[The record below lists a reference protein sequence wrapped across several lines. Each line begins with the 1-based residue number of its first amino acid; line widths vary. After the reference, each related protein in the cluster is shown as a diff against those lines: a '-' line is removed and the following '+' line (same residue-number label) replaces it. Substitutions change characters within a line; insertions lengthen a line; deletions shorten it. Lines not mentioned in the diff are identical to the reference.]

1 MVGPPQPAG
10 RVMVLAGGAVDDA
23 GHRSTVIALSPE
35 APMFKS
41 FILRCRRARRLPPP
55 VTSLAILA
63 PEDGPPGCGWFDS
76 SWALDQGLAVSDLP
90 DSDGTVAALWFAQL
104 APRPGCSAQQA

>member
-1 MVGPPQPAG
+1 
-10 RVMVLAGGAVDDA
+10 
-23 GHRSTVIALSPE
+23 
-35 APMFKS
+35 MFKS
-41 FILRCRRARRLPPP
+41 FILRCRSARRQPLPAPSQP
-55 VTSLAILA
+55 HLA

-104 APRPGCSAQQA
+104 APRPSYSAQQA